1 MLARDSKVLPTTL
14 PSSREWGIE
23 RAGYSC
29 SVLGEQ
35 DALVLEVRPF
45 DLHGV
50 TYVDV
55 KVAFRDRSVHEA
67 RLGPES
73 VPERLEPGEQVV
85 AMTAANMIVSLR
97 RAEPR

>member
-1 MLARDSKVLPTTL
+1 MGNRASRY
-14 PSSREWGIE
+14 SSP
-23 RAGYSC
+23 
-29 SVLGEQ
+29 VLGEQ

-55 KVAFRDRSVHEA
+55 KLAFRDRSVHEA

-73 VPERLEPGEQVV
+73 VPDRLQPGEQVL

-97 RAEPR
+97 REEERP